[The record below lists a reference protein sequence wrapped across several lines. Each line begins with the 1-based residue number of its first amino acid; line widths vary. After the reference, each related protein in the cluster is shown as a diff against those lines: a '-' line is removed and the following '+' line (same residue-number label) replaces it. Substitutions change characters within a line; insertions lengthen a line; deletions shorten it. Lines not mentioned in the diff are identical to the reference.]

1 MRIRAAV
8 LILIEMMLPDRLY
21 SLISTKIPRINAL
34 IVCFRVNGYSIRMVC
49 GYCADGADRKEKRQQ
64 H

>member
-1 MRIRAAV
+1 
-8 LILIEMMLPDRLY
+8 MMLPDRLHA
-21 SLISTKIPRINAL
+21 LILAKKPRIDAAT
-34 IVCFRVNGYSIRMVC
+34 VCFRVNGYSIRIPC

>member
-1 MRIRAAV
+1 
-8 LILIEMMLPDRLY
+8 MMLPERLCLFT
-21 SLISTKIPRINAL
+21 LILAEKPRLDAAT
-34 IVCFRVNGYSIRMVC
+34 VCFRINGYSIRMVC

>member
-1 MRIRAAV
+1 MMVPNRLCLFT
-8 LILIEMMLPDRLY
+8 LILAE
-21 SLISTKIPRINAL
+21 KPRIDAA
-34 IVCFRVNGYSIRMVC
+34 IVCCRINGYSIRIPC